1 MSKQALITISVI
13 VLAIIVG
20 AVLLT
25 TGERSTNQNN
35 NQVGG
40 AATSSEN
47 GFVPNII
54 NAAHQYNDETGVHII
69 AGETEVPTPCHALS
83 HDVTIAESMP
93 EQVSLNLS
101 SSVEDP
107 DQMCAQ
113 EISSQ
118 RFKATF
124 EASEDARISA
134 TYNGQ
139 DVRLNLQE
147 VGPDEDLED
156 FEVYTKG

>member
-1 MSKQALITISVI
+1 MSKQSLITIGVI
-13 VLAIIVG
+13 VLAIIAG

-25 TGERSTNQNN
+25 TGERTTNQNN
-35 NQVGG
+35 NQVDG
-40 AATSSEN
+40 AATSTDS

-54 NAAHQYNDETGVHII
+54 NAAHQYDDETGVHIV

-83 HDVTIAESMP
+83 HDVTVAESMP
-93 EQVSLNLS
+93 EQVSLNFS
-101 SSVEDP
+101 SNVEDP

-113 EISSQ
+113 VISTQ

-124 EASEDARISA
+124 EASEEASISA

-147 VGPDEDLED
+147 VGPDENLED